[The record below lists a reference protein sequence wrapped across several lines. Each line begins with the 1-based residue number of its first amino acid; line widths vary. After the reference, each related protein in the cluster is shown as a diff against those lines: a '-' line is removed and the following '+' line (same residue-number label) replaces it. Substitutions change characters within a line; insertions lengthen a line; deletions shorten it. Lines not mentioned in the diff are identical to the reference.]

1 MQVLGLIFERKQK
14 SYTFAAKSRGI
25 ESYLFLYIM
34 LSRRHLRIKALQ
46 ALYAYFVSDSIDLVI
61 GEKNMLRSVEKIY
74 ELIIWQMSFFPELQ
88 KFAEM
93 RMDEGK
99 KKFYPTDADLHP
111 NPKFIDNRFLLKL
124 AQNRDFKRKKN
135 AYKINWG
142 EEVEMVRKV
151 YSEIRSMKFY
161 EDYMASPADSF
172 EEDKSFCIKLFKEVL
187 AYHPSLVSLY
197 EEKNI
202 YWADDIDIANVLVLK
217 IFKGIKA
224 SDDEFAPLPPLY
236 NTEGKENPDEDK
248 EFLLELYRKAILKSK
263 EFETFISEK
272 TNNWELERIA
282 AMDII
287 LIKMALTELLE
298 FPTIPVKVTL
308 NEYIELSKYYS
319 TPKSRIFINGILDKM
334 IADLKKR
341 NQLVKTGRGLIG

>member
-1 MQVLGLIFERKQK
+1 
-14 SYTFAAKSRGI
+14 
-25 ESYLFLYIM
+25 M
-34 LSRRHLRIKALQ
+34 LSRRHLRVKALQ
-46 ALYAYFVSDSIDLVI
+46 ALYAYFVSDSIDLDI

-74 ELIIWQMSFFPELQ
+74 ELIIWQMSFFREVQ
-88 KFAEM
+88 KFAEI
-93 RMDEGK
+93 RIDEGK
-99 KKFYPTDADLHP
+99 KKFYPTEADLHP
-111 NPKFIDNRFLLKL
+111 NTKFADNRFLLKL
-124 AQNRDFKRKKN
+124 ARNRDFKRKKE
-135 AYKINWG
+135 AFRINWAD
-142 EEVEMVRKV
+142 EVEMVRKV
-151 YSEIRSMKFY
+151 YSEMRSLELY
-161 EDYMASPADSF
+161 QEYMNAPGSSF
-172 EEDKSFCIKLFKEVL
+172 EDDKSFCIKLFKDFL
-187 AYHPSLVSLY
+187 AYYPSLVSLY
-197 EEKNI
+197 EERNI
-202 YWADDIDIANVLVLK
+202 YWADDIDIADVLVLK

-224 SDDEFAPLPPLY
+224 TDDEFTPLPGLY
-236 NTEGKENPDEDK
+236 NTEGKENPHEDR
-248 EFLLELYRKAILKSK
+248 EFLVELYRKAILKSK

-319 TPKSRIFINGILDKM
+319 TPKSRVFINGILDKM